1 MQFSY
6 LGVGFTWDNVLL
18 MVNICVH
25 SGIVIINI
33 QFYNFVETTIM
44 YNLNSYLEL
53 LTECVLFEKPK
64 LHLDL
69 LYPSSTLLLVPS

>member
-1 MQFSY
+1 MKF
-6 LGVGFTWDNVLL
+6 LTCFTWDNVLL
-18 MVNICVH
+18 TVKNCVH
-25 SGIVIINI
+25 SGMFIINI
-33 QFYNFVETTIM
+33 QFYNLVETIM
-44 YNLNSYLEL
+44 YKLNTYLEL

>member
-6 LGVGFTWDNVLL
+6 LGVGFTWDNELL
-18 MVNICVH
+18 TVNIIVH

-33 QFYNFVETTIM
+33 QFYNLVETIM
-44 YNLNSYLEL
+44 YKLNTYLEL